1 MDINA
6 TLLGQAITFAILIIF
21 TMKFVWPPLNKM
33 LEERATRIAN
43 GLAAAEKGRQE
54 LLDMQQVVAE
64 ELSRVQVRA
73 TEIMF
78 NAEKRA
84 HQIIDEAK
92 IQALQENDK
101 IIMAAKMEIEQEFN
115 KAKELLRH
123 QVAALALDGAKQILQ
138 EEIDQSRHQKILAD
152 IMLKL

>member
-54 LLDMQQVVAE
+54 LLDMQQVIAE